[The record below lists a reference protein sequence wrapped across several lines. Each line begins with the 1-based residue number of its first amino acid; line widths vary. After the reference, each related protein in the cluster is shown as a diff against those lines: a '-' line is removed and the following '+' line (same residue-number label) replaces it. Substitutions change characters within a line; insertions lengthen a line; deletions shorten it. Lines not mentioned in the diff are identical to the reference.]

1 MFRVE
6 RKIELSI
13 YQKVGG
19 SILGFF
25 SLHVEG
31 SLGKVVN
38 PKLIQIAGLPLCEVQ
53 IYKNALHYLFI
64 LRNEH

>member
-6 RKIELSI
+6 RKIELSV

-19 SILGFF
+19 SILGVF
-25 SLHVEG
+25 SLHVEV

-38 PKLIQIAGLPLCEVQ
+38 PKLIQIAGLPVCEAQ
-53 IYKNALHYLFI
+53 IYINALHYLFI
-64 LRNEH
+64 LENEH